1 MAFGI
6 TTFAEAPFAATGSSN
21 ATAAVTGIQFTRSVG
36 ASICNRTCEY
46 KCYRIQLTGSIGSS
60 TIA

>member
-21 ATAAVTGIQFTRSVG
+21 ATAAVTGITINSGSIG
-36 ASICNRTCEY
+36 ASTVTRTCEC
-46 KCYRIQLTGSIGSS
+46 KCYRIQLTGL
-60 TIA
+60 